1 MFDRPHRGERAIIV
15 HLTIT
20 HFTDQA
26 SAEEFGELA
35 RSAGAHIIAQVTGT
49 RPAPD
54 SATFAGSGKLAEL
67 AELVKAHD
75 IEIVLFNHTL
85 TPGQERNIEKALECR
100 VLDRTGLIL
109 DIFAQRARSFEGKL
123 QVELAQ
129 LQHLSTRLVRGWT
142 HLERQRGGIGMRG
155 PGETQLETD
164 RRLLGERIKYIQ
176 KRLEKVSQQR
186 ELSRK
191 ARQKADLP
199 IVSLVGY
206 TNAGKSTL
214 FNHLTH
220 ASVYTANQLFAT
232 LDATSRRIVLSN
244 KMQLVLIDTV
254 GFIQQLPHDLVAA
267 FRATLEE
274 TKQADLL
281 LHVVDATD
289 PEHLQKIT
297 QVNQVLTE
305 IGAQQVPQLLI
316 YNKIDGLKGET
327 AHLEHDESG
336 KICKVWLSAMTGVGL
351 ELLRQTLM
359 ARLFEQSLQIWV
371 RLPLHSQWVRA
382 KLFELAVVLQEQF
395 ADNGDSLL
403 EIQIQNKDLLQL
415 QKMESELQIISP

>member
-1 MFDRPHRGERAIIV
+1 M
-15 HLTIT
+15 
-20 HFTDQA
+20 
-26 SAEEFGELA
+26 
-35 RSAGAHIIAQVTGT
+35 
-49 RPAPD
+49 
-54 SATFAGSGKLAEL
+54 
-67 AELVKAHD
+67 
-75 IEIVLFNHTL
+75 
-85 TPGQERNIEKALECR
+85 
-100 VLDRTGLIL
+100 
-109 DIFAQRARSFEGKL
+109 
-123 QVELAQ
+123 
-129 LQHLSTRLVRGWT
+129 
-142 HLERQRGGIGMRG
+142 
-155 PGETQLETD
+155 
-164 RRLLGERIKYIQ
+164 
-176 KRLEKVSQQR
+176 
-186 ELSRK
+186 
-191 ARQKADLP
+191 P

-220 ASVYTANQLFAT
+220 ASVYTADQLFAT

-289 PEHLQKIT
+289 PERLQKIT
-297 QVNQVLTE
+297 QVNQVLAE

-336 KICKVWLSAMTGVGL
+336 KIHKVWLSAMTGAGL

-371 RLPLHSQWVRA
+371 RLPLHAQLVRA
-382 KLFELAVVLQEQF
+382 KLFEIAVVLQEQF

-403 EIQIQNKDLLQL
+403 EIQIQNRDLLQL
-415 QKMESELQIISP
+415 QKMESELHIISP